1 MSRDASYLQIN
12 GFDGVFRLEAVSLEG
27 APATAADAI
36 TARSGGVDGTDY
48 AVQSADPRSS
58 SSRRRSRR
66 LT

>member
-36 TARSGGVDGTDY
+36 STRSVALMGPTT
-48 AVQSADPRSS
+48 R
-58 SSRRRSRR
+58 SSRR
-66 LT
+66 T